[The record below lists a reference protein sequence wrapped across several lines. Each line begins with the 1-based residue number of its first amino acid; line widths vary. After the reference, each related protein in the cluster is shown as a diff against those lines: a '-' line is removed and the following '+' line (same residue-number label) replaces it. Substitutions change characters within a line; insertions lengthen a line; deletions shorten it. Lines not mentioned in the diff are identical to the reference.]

1 MVFFFVVSFL
11 WRTTKK
17 TINDTAMMT
26 TTTAITPIPTK
37 NIVSA
42 GLSFSGYRYSGYPKQ
57 FDVLKRPP
65 TKFVIKS
72 LASS

>member
-1 MVFFFVVSFL
+1 
-11 WRTTKK
+11 
-17 TINDTAMMT
+17 MT